1 MHKIKVNMEKQLATC
16 GEAPFYTLGP
26 LVTDIAPGYD
36 HITSG
41 IGAAMI
47 GWYGT
52 AMLCY
57 VTPKEHL
64 GLPDRDDVKT
74 GVITYRIA
82 AHAADLAKG
91 HPGAGARD
99 DALSRA
105 RFQFRWEDQFNLGL
119 DPATAKDFHDQTL
132 PKDAHKTAHFCSMC
146 GPKFCAME
154 ITNAVRDYAEK
165 GMADM
170 SEKFIGKGA
179 KLYDESYR
187 AEAAEPAA
195 EALAKAGAGNKKK
208 AIAAKAKRKAVKKK
222 PARKAKKPKAKK
234 AKAKARPKPKRK
246 AAGKVAK
253 KAGPKRRAVGKKP
266 LRPRKGADRR
276 ATPRGT
282 DRRNPAF
289 TPEEAPIHGA
299 PEDEPLPQS

>member
-1 MHKIKVNMEKQLATC
+1 GPGHVPMHKIKVNMEKQLATC

-47 GWYGT
+47 GWYGC

-64 GLPDRDDVKT
+64 GLPDKQDVRE
-74 GVITYRIA
+74 GVITYKIA

-91 HPGAGARD
+91 HPGAAARD

-105 RFQFRWEDQFNLGL
+105 RFEFRWEDQFNLGL
-119 DPATAKDFHDQTL
+119 DPDRARDFHDRTL

-154 ITNAVRDYAEK
+154 ITNLVRDYAEG
-165 GMADM
+165 GMKEM
-170 SEKFIGKGA
+170 SEKFKDEGSE
-179 KLYDESYR
+179 LYKEEYLDK
-187 AEAAEPAA
+187 PAA
-195 EALAKAGAGNKKK
+195 E
-208 AIAAKAKRKAVKKK
+208 
-222 PARKAKKPKAKK
+222 
-234 AKAKARPKPKRK
+234 
-246 AAGKVAK
+246 
-253 KAGPKRRAVGKKP
+253 
-266 LRPRKGADRR
+266 
-276 ATPRGT
+276 
-282 DRRNPAF
+282 
-289 TPEEAPIHGA
+289 
-299 PEDEPLPQS
+299 